1 MPAVMTSTLPRQ
13 GAFPRAGELALY
25 AVSPLATL
33 ISAPIL
39 ARALGPAARG
49 QYGVATVVATFALT
63 LGAWG
68 QAETY
73 LAEARAGRFGYTQ
86 QTRIAVVGG
95 VVTAIATAAALLLLG
110 LPLLTAVVTALW
122 IPLLNQTNL
131 WRSVSVASGHLRSP
145 ALGSA
150 LGPVVRVLALLVLLL
165 TATLTVD
172 TAVAVTQGA
181 MLVAAI
187 ATIAIV
193 ARRVHA
199 QRAGPTVPVRELLR
213 SGGAVITFDVFNA
226 FALRSDLI
234 VLQLFVS
241 PHDVGLYAAP
251 AALTTAA
258 LALSVGFKSRIQ
270 AAVVAAK
277 PPSAIVREV
286 LPVLALGAVGAAA
299 LWVLAPWLVGVIFGS
314 AYAGSIPLLR
324 LLGVAAVPLLL
335 FDLAQGV
342 LVVLARRAALIMVGA
357 VSATCIVG
365 GLFALCPLLGVVGAA
380 LACLV
385 GYSVA
390 AVVGWTVLIQGLRR
404 DRRAA

>member
-1 MPAVMTSTLPRQ
+1 MTLTLSKR
-13 GAFPRAGELALY
+13 GAYPRAGELALY

-73 LAEARAGRFGYTQ
+73 LAEARAGRFGYAQ
-86 QTRIAVVGG
+86 QTRIALVGG
-95 VVTAIATAAALLLLG
+95 IVTAIATAGALLMLG

-122 IPLLNQTNL
+122 IPLLNQSNL
-131 WRSVSVASGHLRSP
+131 WRSVSVASGYLRSP
-145 ALGSA
+145 ALGSG
-150 LGPVVRVLALLVLLL
+150 LGPVLRVLALLVLLL

-187 ATIAIV
+187 GTVAVV
-193 ARRVHA
+193 ARRVHGRSA
-199 QRAGPTVPVRELLR
+199 APAVPVRDLLR

-234 VLQLFVS
+234 VLQLFAS

-251 AALTTAA
+251 AALTTAS
-258 LALSVGFKSRIQ
+258 LALSIGFKSRIQ
-270 AAVVAAK
+270 AAVVAAR
-277 PPSAIVREV
+277 PPSAIAREV
-286 LPVLALGAVGAAA
+286 LPVLALGTVGAAM
-299 LWVLAPWLVGVIFGS
+299 LWMLAPWLVAVFFGP
-314 AYAGSIPLLR
+314 AYGGSVVLLR

-342 LVVLARRAALIMVGA
+342 LVVLARRKALIMVGA

-365 GLFALCPLLGVVGAA
+365 ALFVLCPLFGAAGAA
-380 LACLV
+380 LACV
-385 GYSVA
+385 IGYSVA
-390 AVVGWTVLIQGLRR
+390 AAFGWTALIRGLRR
-404 DRRAA
+404 DSRVA